1 MAFIVC
7 QIFWCFI
14 WLIFDSIV
22 YLFVFFVFAFVIFLG
37 FYLSICTPPQF
48 IFFSTACSL
57 LSLGSQGEGWAQAQ
71 SGVGVLSQE
80 CWTAREFLAVGNI
93 NWQVLSKK
101 SPSQL

>member
-1 MAFIVC
+1 MSGFVC
-7 QIFWCFI
+7 LVLLLPFVLGCI
-14 WLIFDSIV
+14 
-22 YLFVFFVFAFVIFLG
+22 YLFSLFLPLLFFLG
-37 FYLSICTPPQF
+37 FICLFAPPPQF